1 MKTKS
6 QIDRE
11 KHSALDEYFMMIT
24 TATLIR
30 SNENLMW
37 HWKLLI
43 ALWPLDVSGLLYEAF
58 IVHQWS
64 NVKVWGDLS
73 GLFVSALVDYR
84 KCFSELCS
92 SLFYRDH
99 ICFVGHGWKNNN
111 SRSMTGKTSTWHW
124 QENYQCVLLWIIDVS
139 ERCAH
144 YWSGRQQWQTSR
156 GQPFVRVGGGCRV
169 SGLVGASAIVAVSV
183 GCY

>member
-43 ALWPLDVSGLLYEAF
+43 AHWALDVSGLLYEAF
-58 IVHQWS
+58 IVHQRS

-99 ICFVGHGWKNNN
+99 ICIVGRGWK
-111 SRSMTGKTSTWHW
+111 KQQQ
-124 QENYQCVLLWIIDVS
+124 QEHDRKDKHLTLTRKLPMRIIVNYWCEWAVCPLLVWKAAVTDQQ
-139 ERCAH
+139 RPAF
-144 YWSGRQQWQTSR
+144 RQGGWGLPCQW
-156 GQPFVRVGGGCRV
+156 V
-169 SGLVGASAIVAVSV
+169 VGASAIVAVSV